1 MAKNLLKQG
10 YPLTVYNRTVEKT
23 AELVELG
30 ADRAATPAEA
40 ARVSD
45 VVFTM
50 LGDDCSLQEVY
61 YGPSGIL
68 EGIRPGMTVIDC
80 STVSPEI
87 SRKLHREL
95 QSHFAS
101 FLDAPVT
108 GSKPAAVDG
117 TLLFMVGGSQEVL
130 DEHRDVFEALGSKVV
145 HMGPPG
151 AGSQTKLAH
160 NTIVAINMAAF
171 SEGLTLA
178 AKAGLDLEKFTDI
191 VKNGAAN
198 SRQAE
203 LKSDRV
209 LSGDFSVQFGLGLM
223 LKDLNLASSLSAE
236 LSLPAPM
243 LESARSLFNMAKSQG
258 YEQEDLSAVLKCY
271 EAWSKMPARKGTP
284 DTQKP
289 SSGAE
294 RRKANRI
301 PLNIALQLSVYQW
314 EQEGSFSGQNID
326 GTLVDL
332 SESGLMISS
341 TFPLAR
347 DMFVVIHFPKEA
359 NLPPITGKI
368 LRIEPRNG
376 SFRYGCMLSGLPP
389 YTRKNLENYIH
400 AHEKQQQA

>member
-1 MAKNLLKQG
+1 MAQNLLKQG
-10 YPLTVYNRTVEKT
+10 YPLTVYNRSVEKT

-50 LGDDCSLQEVY
+50 LGDDSSLQDVY
-61 YGPSGIL
+61 YGPSGIM

-80 STVSPEI
+80 STVSPEM
-87 SRKLHREL
+87 SRKLHSDL

-236 LSLPAPM
+236 LALPAPM

-271 EAWSKMPARKGTP
+271 EAWSKTPARKAPAGEP
-284 DTQKP
+284 KP
-289 SSGAE
+289 ASGAE
-294 RRKANRI
+294 RRRANRI

-314 EQEGSFSGQNID
+314 EQEGSFSGQNIE

-341 TFPLAR
+341 SFPLAR
-347 DMFVVIHFPKEA
+347 DMFIVIHFPKEA

-368 LRIEPRNG
+368 LRIEPRSG

-400 AHEKQQQA
+400 EHEKQQQA